1 MSYTLQLSGEENVW
15 LSDTDGVLQMFGTK
29 IAETEDERDGGTVG
43 IQYPPEFA
51 LQLLEFLKQHEGNIL
66 LAMGAD
72 IPSDKGW
79 QTWSYHGD
87 EDSDPDKEYDE

>member
-51 LQLLEFLKQHEGNIL
+51 LQLLEFLKQHEENIL

-72 IPSDKGW
+72 IPNIPGL
-79 QTWSYHGD
+79 
-87 EDSDPDKEYDE
+87 KEFVEMGSE